1 MNTQEQPP
9 EKPVGD
15 SDDESPPSPLSVQA
29 KKKEKAFQRIFAYID
44 DQVMLT
50 RTKAGTVHATILINQ
65 TLDTMPLNSSRLGS
79 RIKKLIRDKFKFRP
93 VKQLIAELI
102 DELQDVAEDK
112 SLEVHEV
119 HQRVALGAQG
129 QIFVDLHNE
138 GNVVLEID
146 ENGYR
151 HHDSPDETP
160 LFIRSPGMTA
170 LPDPVGAMGNVELL
184 RRFLNYGSE
193 GNWILVI
200 VYILYSLRPLGPYVI
215 LVVLG
220 TAGSAK
226 STFSRLLRLLIDPS
240 SVPTQALPRSIADLM
255 ITASNSHL
263 LVFDNV
269 RSLSVELS
277 DALCQLATGGG
288 SRTRTLYS
296 DRAETL
302 IHVTKPCILNGIDDV
317 VSQPDLVSRCLVME
331 LPTITVRQ
339 TEEDLNRK
347 FAASADAIF
356 AGLMDTLSK
365 TLAELP
371 NVTDVPETRMADF
384 ARFGVAVE
392 RAMNWPKG
400 SFKDAYA
407 QNQQQQMSN
416 SMGDDPLAAALRT
429 LVKTEL
435 ALGTTV
441 TKTPTDLLAHLCEVA
456 TYSQI
461 DDKAWPRSPLSLG
474 KRLKKMEP
482 ALRACGVGV
491 TFHHSGNR
499 TISVKRL
506 NDPTSSSD
514 R

>member
-1 MNTQEQPP
+1 MTNQEQLPGQAV
-9 EKPVGD
+9 KD
-15 SDDESPPSPLSVQA
+15 SDEESPSALSAQA
-29 KKKEKAFQRIFAYID
+29 KKKEKIFQRVLAFIRRQF
-44 DQVMLT
+44 MLT
-50 RTKAGTVHATILINQ
+50 RTKSGIIHATILADGV
-65 TLDTMPLNSSRLGS
+65 LETMPLNSIRIGS
-79 RIKKLIRDKFKFRP
+79 KIKKLIREEYRFRAT
-93 VKQLIAELI
+93 KQMIAELVE
-102 DELQDVAEDK
+102 ELQDEASDA

-119 HQRVALGAQG
+119 HQRVALGTKG
-129 QIFVDLHNE
+129 QIFVDLHND
-138 GNVVLEID
+138 GNVVLEVD
-146 ENGYR
+146 RFGYR
-151 HHDSPDETP
+151 HHDFADEAP
-160 LFIRSPGMTA
+160 LFIRTPGMTA
-170 LPDPVGAMGNVELL
+170 LPDPVGAVGNVELL
-184 RRFLNYGSE
+184 RSFLNYGTE
-193 GNWILVI
+193 GNWILLI
-200 VYILYSLRPLGPYVI
+200 VFILYSLRPLGPYVI

-240 SVPTQALPRSIADLM
+240 SVPTQALPRAITDLM

-288 SRTRTLYS
+288 SRTRTLYTNS
-296 DRAETL
+296 EETL
-302 IHVTKPCILNGIDDV
+302 VHVTKPCILNGIDDV
-317 VSQPDLVSRCLVME
+317 VSQPDLVSRCLLME
-331 LPTITVRQ
+331 LPTITVRR

-365 TLAELP
+365 ALAELD

-392 RAMNWPKG
+392 RAMNWPEG

-416 SMGDDPLAAALRT
+416 SLGDDPLAAAIRA
-429 LVKTEL
+429 LVKTEVNP
-435 ALGTTV
+435 GTTY
-441 TKTPTDLLAHLCEVA
+441 TKTPTDLLAALCEVA
-456 TYSQI
+456 TPSQAGN
-461 DDKAWPRSPLSLG
+461 KAWPMSPHSLS

-491 TFHHSGNR
+491 TFQHSGNR
-499 TISVKRL
+499 TISVKCLENFRK
-506 NDPTSSSD
+506 
-514 R
+514 